1 MFEHLLWKKYAKQK
15 QYSWT
20 GCAEGF
26 RQKKER
32 KLFREKKIIF
42 SQFFTKFC
50 VVFASFKFMFANKC
64 KILRKS
70 LWNTKEHF
78 SKNFQFFAKVFLCWK
93 HHAHQNKMNS
103 ENAKWQIFTVT
114 YKKINNSKL
123 QKLLLLTTIKC
134 DKI

>member
-1 MFEHLLWKKYAKQK
+1 MKEICKTKAIFMNWMRRGFPAKK
-15 QYSWT
+15 
-20 GCAEGF
+20 
-26 RQKKER
+26 RKKIVS
-32 KLFREKKIIF
+32 REKLIF